1 MGILT
6 TLKLRLVGGGS
17 VPSFDVVSE
26 VDLQEIDNA
35 VTQVQKEI
43 AQRFDFRGGK
53 SELTLDKPTKKIKVI
68 ADDELKLRSIHQILE
83 IKMAKRGVDLRVLK
97 YGKEEAASGGIIRQ
111 MIELKA
117 GLDKEDAKIVIKAI
131 KDSQLKVQAQI
142 QDEQVRV
149 TGKNIDDLQ
158 GTIQFLKGKELT
170 FPIQFI
176 NMRR

>member
-1 MGILT
+1 MGE
-6 TLKLRLVGGGS
+6 S
-17 VPSFDVVSE
+17 VPSFDIVNE

-35 VTQVQKEI
+35 VTQAQKEI

-53 SELTLDKPTKKIKVI
+53 SELSLDKPTKKIKII
-68 ADDELKLRSIHQILE
+68 ADDELKLRSIHQMLE
-83 IKMAKRGVDLRVLK
+83 GKLAKRSVDLRVLK

-117 GLDKEDAKIVIKAI
+117 GLEKEDAKVVIKAI

-142 QDEQVRV
+142 QDDQVRV
-149 TGKNIDDLQ
+149 TAKSIDDLQ
-158 GTIQFLKGKELT
+158 ATIGFLKGKDLA